1 MNDQPTL
8 TLRTPEGASATIF
21 HHGAHVTSWKTP
33 DDREQMF
40 LSSRSEFGP
49 GTAIRGG
56 VPVVFP
62 QFSGLGP
69 LKKHGFARILVW
81 TPMAEQS
88 DAAVLRL
95 EDSDETR
102 AQWPQAFRVE
112 LHVQLRAW
120 SLEMTLHVHNTGTTP
135 FDFTSALHTY
145 LAVDDAFAS
154 QVEGLQ
160 GLTYRN
166 NPTQTEHLESAARL
180 GFGTEIDRAYFG
192 AGSRQVI
199 LHDGSRRVLVSQ
211 RGFDDTVVWNPA
223 AEVGSKIPDMEPEGW
238 LRYVCIEAAAVKPAI
253 TLAPGAEWSGT
264 QRLDASA

>member
-1 MNDQPTL
+1 MNSHPTL
-8 TLRTPEGASATIF
+8 ILRTSEGASATLF

-40 LSSRSEFGP
+40 LSSRSEFGA

-69 LKKHGFARILVW
+69 LNKHGFARNLAW
-81 TPMAEQS
+81 TPVSVQT

-95 EDSDETR
+95 EDSDATR
-102 AQWPQAFRVE
+102 AQWPHAFRVE
-112 LHVQLRAW
+112 LHIQLHAW
-120 SLEMTLHVHNTGTTP
+120 SLDMTLKIHNTGSAS
-135 FDFTSALHTY
+135 FDFTAALHTY

-166 NPTQTEHLESAARL
+166 NPTQTEHLESAARI

-192 AGSRQVI
+192 AGSRQVV

-223 AEVGSKIPDMEPEGW
+223 AEVGAKIPDMEPGGW

>member
-1 MNDQPTL
+1 MNDQL

-33 DDREQMF
+33 DAREQMF
-40 LSSRSEFGP
+40 LSSRSEFGS

-69 LKKHGFARILVW
+69 LKKHGFARNLIW
-81 TPMAEQS
+81 TPASVQA

-95 EDSDETR
+95 EDSEETR
-102 AQWPQAFRVE
+102 AQWPHPFCVE
-112 LHVQLRAW
+112 LHVQLHAW
-120 SLEMTLHVHNTGTTP
+120 SLEMTLRVENTGSTP
-135 FDFTSALHTY
+135 FDFTAALHTY

-166 NPTQTEHLESAARL
+166 NPTQTEHLESAARI
-180 GFGTEIDRAYFG
+180 GFGSEVDRAYFS

-199 LHDGSRRVLVSQ
+199 LHDGARRMRVSQ
-211 RGFDDTVVWNPA
+211 QGFDDTVVWNPA
-223 AEVGSKIPDMEPEGW
+223 DEVGSKIPDMEPEGW
-238 LRYVCIEAAAVKPAI
+238 HRYVCIEAAAVKPAI
-253 TLAPGAEWSGT
+253 ALAPGGVWSGT

>member
-49 GTAIRGG
+49 GTAVRGG

-69 LKKHGFARILVW
+69 LKKHGFARNLVW
-81 TPMAEQS
+81 TPVAEQS

-112 LHVQLRAW
+112 LHVLLQAW

-145 LAVDDAFAS
+145 LAMDDAFAS

-166 NPTQTEHLESAARL
+166 NPTQTEHIESAARL
-180 GFGTEIDRAYFG
+180 SFGTEIDRAYFG
-192 AGSRQVI
+192 AGNRQVI
-199 LHDGSRRVLVSQ
+199 LHDGSRRVLISQ

-223 AEVGSKIPDMEPEGW
+223 GEVGSKIPDMEPEGW
-238 LRYVCIEAAAVKPAI
+238 LRYVCVEAAAVKPAI
-253 TLAPGAEWSGT
+253 TLAPGGQWSGT